1 MKISIE
7 TNGPLLEVFSK
18 DNRLV
23 KAIITDNQLETYD
36 REREELRAIVENL
49 KMVKN
54 IKKDKEPKEGLG
66 SFIKFKELIDIVSID
81 AGYIGVVLCRRKEDI
96 QLYLG
101 MHKNLSNIELALS
114 YSPYDF
120 KPIGGL
126 VLARVSRYLG
136 SDDIRSAYN
145 ALDRMVEWDRV
156 WDKDYLIKRQLIQ
169 DELENY

>member
-23 KAIITDNQLETYD
+23 RAIITDNQLEVYD
-36 REREELRAIVENL
+36 AEREELRAIVEDL
-49 KMVKN
+49 KMVKRA
-54 IKKDKEPKEGLG
+54 KKDKESKEGLG
-66 SFIKFKELIDIVSID
+66 SFIKFKELIDIVSIN
-81 AGYIGVVLCRRKEDI
+81 APYMGMIFCRRKEDI
-96 QLYLG
+96 RLYLG
-101 MHKNLSNIELALS
+101 LNKNLTNIELAIS

-126 VLARVSRYLG
+126 VLARVSRFLG
-136 SDDIRSAYN
+136 SDDIKSAYN

-169 DELENY
+169 DELEQY

>member
-1 MKISIE
+1 MKVSVE
-7 TNGPLLEVFSK
+7 TNGPLLEVFTK
-18 DNRLV
+18 DNRLI
-23 KAIITDNQLETYD
+23 KAIITDNQLEVYD
-36 REREELRAIVENL
+36 AEREELRSIVENL
-49 KMVKN
+49 KMIKR
-54 IKKDKEPKEGLG
+54 IKKDKEPKENLG
-66 SFIKFKELIDIVSID
+66 SFIKFKELIDIVSVN
-81 AGYIGVVLCRRKEDI
+81 APYMGMVFSRRKEDI

-101 MHKNLSNIELALS
+101 MNKNLTNIELALS
-114 YSPYDF
+114 YSPHDF

-156 WDKDYLIKRQLIQ
+156 WDKNYLIKRQLIQ

>member
-23 KAIITDNQLETYD
+23 RAIITDNQLETYD

-49 KMVKN
+49 KMIKRVKE
-54 IKKDKEPKEGLG
+54 DKEPKEGLG
-66 SFIKFKELIDIVSID
+66 SFIKFKELIDIVSIN
-81 AGYIGVVLCRRKEDI
+81 APYMGMIFCRRKEDI

-101 MHKNLSNIELALS
+101 MNKSLSNIELALS

-126 VLARVSRYLG
+126 VLARVSRFLG
-136 SDDIRSAYN
+136 SDDIKSAYN

>member
-49 KMVKN
+49 KMIKRVKEN
-54 IKKDKEPKEGLG
+54 KEPKEGLG

-81 AGYIGVVLCRRKEDI
+81 AGYIGVVFCRRKEDI
-96 QLYLG
+96 QLYLAI
-101 MHKNLSNIELALS
+101 HKDKNNIVLAVS
-114 YSPYDF
+114 YDPNDF
-120 KPIGGL
+120 KTIGGL
-126 VLARVSRYLG
+126 TLARVDRFLG

-169 DELENY
+169 DELEQY

>member
-36 REREELRAIVENL
+36 AEREELRSIVEDL
-49 KMVKN
+49 KMIKRL
-54 IKKDKEPKEGLG
+54 KKDKEPKEGLG
-66 SFIKFKELIDIVSID
+66 SFIKFKELIDIVSIN
-81 AGYIGVVLCRRKEDI
+81 APYMGMVFCRRKEDI

-101 MHKNLSNIELALS
+101 LNKNLTNIELAVS

-136 SDDIRSAYN
+136 SDDIKSAYN

>member
-7 TNGPLLEVFSK
+7 TNGPLLEVFSE
-18 DNRLV
+18 DNRVV
-23 KAIITDNQLETYD
+23 KALLTDD
-36 REREELRAIVENL
+36 RFEVLDKQRDELRSIVENL
-49 KMVKN
+49 RIVQRT
-54 IKKDKEPKEGLG
+54 KKDKIPKENLG

-81 AGYIGVVLCRRKEDI
+81 APYIGIIFSRRKRDI

-101 MHKNLSNIELALS
+101 LTKTKNNIELALS

-126 VLARVSRYLG
+126 VLARVSRFLG

-156 WDKDYLIKRQLIQ
+156 WSKDYLIKRQLIQ

>member
-1 MKISIE
+1 MKVSVE

-23 KAIITDNQLETYD
+23 KALITDDQLEVYD

-49 KMVKN
+49 KMIKRVKE
-54 IKKDKEPKEGLG
+54 DKEPKEGLG
-66 SFIKFKELIDIVSID
+66 SFLKFKELIDIVSIN
-81 AGYIGVVLCRRKEDI
+81 APYMGMIFCRRKEDI

-101 MHKNLSNIELALS
+101 MNKSLSNIELALS

-126 VLARVSRYLG
+126 VLARVSRFLG
-136 SDDIRSAYN
+136 SDDIKSAYN

>member
-1 MKISIE
+1 MKVSIE

-23 KAIITDNQLETYD
+23 RAIITDNQLETYD
-36 REREELRAIVENL
+36 REREELRSIVENL
-49 KMVKN
+49 KMVKRL
-54 IKKDKEPKEGLG
+54 KKDKEPKERLD
-66 SFIKFKELIDIVSID
+66 SFITFKELIDIVSIN
-81 AGYIGVVLCRRKEDI
+81 APYISMIFSIRKEDI
-96 QLYLG
+96 KLHLG
-101 MHKNLSNIELALS
+101 MYKSLSNIELSLS

-120 KPIGGL
+120 KPIGGV

-136 SDDIRSAYN
+136 TDDIRSAYN

-156 WDKDYLIKRQLIQ
+156 WDKDYLIKRYLIQ

>member
-23 KAIITDNQLETYD
+23 RAIITDNQLETYD

-49 KMVKN
+49 KMVKRV
-54 IKKDKEPKEGLG
+54 KEDKEPKEGLG
-66 SFIKFKELIDIVSID
+66 SFIKFKELIDIVSVNAPYMGI
-81 AGYIGVVLCRRKEDI
+81 IFSRRKEDI

-101 MHKNLSNIELALS
+101 MNKSLNNIELALS

-126 VLARVSRYLG
+126 VLARVSRFLG
-136 SDDIRSAYN
+136 SDDIKSAYN

>member
-18 DNRLV
+18 DTRLV
-23 KAIITDNQLETYD
+23 KALITDIHLDVYEEQ
-36 REREELRAIVENL
+36 REELRSIVENL
-49 KMVKN
+49 KMIKR
-54 IKKDKEPKEGLG
+54 IKKDKEPKNNLG

-81 AGYIGVVLCRRKEDI
+81 IPYISMILSRRKEDI
-96 QLYLG
+96 QLHLII
-101 MHKNLSNIELALS
+101 HKDKTNLNLTLT
-114 YSPYDF
+114 YDTYVSQ
-120 KPIGGL
+120 PIGGV
-126 VLARVSRYLG
+126 VLARVDRFLDC
-136 SDDIRSAYN
+136 DDIKSAYN

>member
-23 KAIITDNQLETYD
+23 RALITDNQLETYD
-36 REREELRAIVENL
+36 REREELRSIVENL
-49 KMVKN
+49 KMIKRF
-54 IKKDKEPKEGLG
+54 KKDKEPKEGLG
-66 SFIKFKELIDIVSID
+66 SFIKFKELMDIISIN
-81 AGYIGVVLCRRKEDI
+81 APYMSVIFCRRKEDI
-96 QLYLG
+96 RLYLG

-126 VLARVSRYLG
+126 VLARVSRY
-136 SDDIRSAYN
+136 
-145 ALDRMVEWDRV
+145 
-156 WDKDYLIKRQLIQ
+156 
-169 DELENY
+169 